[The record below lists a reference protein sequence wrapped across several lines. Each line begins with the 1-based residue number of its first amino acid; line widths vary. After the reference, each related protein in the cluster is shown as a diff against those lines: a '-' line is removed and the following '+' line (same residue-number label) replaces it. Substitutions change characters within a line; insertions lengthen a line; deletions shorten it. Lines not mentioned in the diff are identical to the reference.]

1 MFKLKLMTDTF
12 YIKNFIIKY
21 PYKFTLILKIYLL
34 GVISLCFLFIF
45 SNTFVFSFDTTAKSA
60 ILYDET
66 TNSVLFEKLADKPL
80 PPASMSKLMT
90 LLLTFE
96 ALEEKR
102 ISLTTKF
109 RVSEKASK
117 KGGSTMFLEKNQ
129 IVSVENLIKGISI
142 VSGND
147 ACIVIA
153 EGLNGTEESFVQR
166 MNLKAKDLNLLN
178 SNFNNSTGWP
188 SPGHVMS
195 VRDLLK
201 IALILKNEYPN
212 YYKYFL
218 DTKFTWNEITQPNR
232 NPLLNLNLGVDGLKT
247 GHTSEAGYGL
257 VASSKL
263 GKRRITLVI
272 SGTKSKGERKREGE
286 KLIQWAYRDFKIVE
300 IFPNN
305 YLLGKAPVW
314 VGAADFI
321 ELKTDAKISA
331 LLPYG
336 KLNMIEAKVHVD
348 SPIAAPI
355 YKNQEIGR
363 LKIFIPSFI
372 EGNKDR
378 VVEYPIF
385 SKSNISKGGFSKKF
399 VATLKISLLKISQS
413 LNLTKFLN

>member
-129 IVSVENLIKGISI
+129 IVSVENLIKGISV

-218 DTKFTWNEITQPNR
+218 DTEFTWNEITQPNR

-247 GHTSEAGYGL
+247 
-257 VASSKL
+257 
-263 GKRRITLVI
+263 
-272 SGTKSKGERKREGE
+272 
-286 KLIQWAYRDFKIVE
+286 
-300 IFPNN
+300 
-305 YLLGKAPVW
+305 
-314 VGAADFI
+314 
-321 ELKTDAKISA
+321 
-331 LLPYG
+331 
-336 KLNMIEAKVHVD
+336 
-348 SPIAAPI
+348 
-355 YKNQEIGR
+355 
-363 LKIFIPSFI
+363 IPPH
-372 EGNKDR
+372 G
-378 VVEYPIF
+378 
-385 SKSNISKGGFSKKF
+385 
-399 VATLKISLLKISQS
+399 
-413 LNLTKFLN
+413 

>member
-1 MFKLKLMTDTF
+1 MTDTF

-21 PYKFTLILKIYLL
+21 PYKFILILKIYLL
-34 GVISLCFLFIF
+34 GIFSLFFLFIF
-45 SNTFVFSFDTTAKSA
+45 SNTFAFSFDTTAKSA

-102 ISLTTKF
+102 VSLTTKF

-129 IVSVENLIKGISI
+129 LVSVEDLIKGISV

-153 EGLNGTEESFVQR
+153 EGLNGTEESFVNR
-166 MNLKAKDLNLLN
+166 MNLKAKDIGLLN

-201 IALILKNEYPN
+201 ISTILKNEYPK
-212 YYKYFL
+212 YYTYFS
-218 DTKFTWNEITQPNR
+218 DTEFTWNEIKQPNR

-247 GHTSEAGYGL
+247 GHTNEAGYGL
-257 VASSKL
+257 VASSQL
-263 GKRRITLVI
+263 GKRRVTLVI
-272 SGTKSKGERKREGE
+272 SGTKSKEERKQEGE
-286 KLIQWAYRDFKIVE
+286 KLLQWAYRDFKIVE
-300 IFPNN
+300 IFPKN
-305 YLLGKAPVW
+305 YLLGKAAVW
-314 VGAADFI
+314 VGEEDFI
-321 ELKTDAKISA
+321 ELKTETKISE

-336 KLNMIEAKVHVD
+336 KLNMIKAEVHLD
-348 SPIAAPI
+348 SPIATPI
-355 YKNQEIGR
+355 YKNQEIGK

-372 EGNKDR
+372 EGNDDR
-378 VVEYPIF
+378 IVEYPIF
-385 SKSNISKGGFSKKF
+385 SQSNISKGGFSKKF
-399 VATLKISLLKISQS
+399 IATFKVSLLKISEALS
-413 LNLTKFLN
+413 FKNLFN